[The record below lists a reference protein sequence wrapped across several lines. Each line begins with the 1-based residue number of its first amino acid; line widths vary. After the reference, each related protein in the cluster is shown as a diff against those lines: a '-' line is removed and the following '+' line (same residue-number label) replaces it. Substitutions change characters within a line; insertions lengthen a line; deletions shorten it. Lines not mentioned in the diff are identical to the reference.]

1 MRQAS
6 PCRVK
11 PLGAKWE
18 RGIVRGLLR
27 LILSGGYGGESPS
40 TALWHPLPE
49 LIETDRN
56 RLEPVGIH
64 PHRITPWPIPT
75 RRWATP
81 AEHAA
86 AILDFLQG
94 PGGRTGS
101 LPVDELKKLHVEIC
115 AENDWEPIGWTAV
128 GRELRKLLGA
138 QKTYE
143 DIKGRPTR
151 VYRIPPIAGRRRLGR
166 SDAL

>member
-1 MRQAS
+1 M
-6 PCRVK
+6 
-11 PLGAKWE
+11 
-18 RGIVRGLLR
+18 RGLLR
-27 LILSGGYGGESPS
+27 LILSCGHGGEIPS
-40 TALWHPLPE
+40 TALCHPLPE
-49 LIETDRN
+49 LMKTDRN
-56 RLEPVGIH
+56 RLEPVGTDSD
-64 PHRITPWPIPT
+64 RFVTPWPIPT

-86 AILDFLQG
+86 PILDFLQG

-115 AENDWEPIGWTAV
+115 AESDWEPIGWTAV

-151 VYRIPPIAGRRRLGR
+151 VYRIPRIAGRRRLGR

>member
-1 MRQAS
+1 
-6 PCRVK
+6 V
-11 PLGAKWE
+11 
-18 RGIVRGLLR
+18 VRGLLR
-27 LILSGGYGGESPS
+27 LILSGDHGG
-40 TALWHPLPE
+40 TALCHPPE

-56 RLEPVGIH
+56 RLEPFGTV
-64 PHRITPWPIPT
+64 PHRFVTPWPIPT

-101 LPVDELKKLHVEIC
+101 LPVDELRKLHVEIC

-151 VYRIPPIAGRRRLGR
+151 VYRIPPIAGRRRLR
-166 SDAL
+166 AV